1 MKRFALTVA
10 AVLLVAGIAF
20 GADIDGKWTGKIAG
34 MDGNEMEISYTFKA
48 EGTKLTGFTPT
59 PDGQKMEIQDGK
71 IDGNNISF
79 SLAFGEMKMEMT
91 GVVSGNELKLSM
103 DMMGTPMEFTLKKG
117 Q

>member
-34 MDGNEMEISYTFKA
+34 MDGNEIELNYTFKA
-48 EGTKLTGFTPT
+48 EGTKLTGFTAS
-59 PDGQKMEIQDGK
+59 PDGQQIEIQDGK
-71 IDGNNISF
+71 VEGSNISF
-79 SLAFGEMKMEMT
+79 SLPFGKMKMEMK

-103 DMMGTPMEFTLKKG
+103 DMMGTPMEFTLKKA